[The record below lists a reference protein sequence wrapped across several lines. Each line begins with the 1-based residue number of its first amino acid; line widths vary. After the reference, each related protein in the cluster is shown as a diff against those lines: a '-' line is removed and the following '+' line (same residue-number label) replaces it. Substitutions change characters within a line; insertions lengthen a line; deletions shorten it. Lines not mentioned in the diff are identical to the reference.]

1 MKANEL
7 RIGNYVNADGNY
19 KKVYNLYSNGWDFLH
34 DDIDC
39 RFVEYQNTKP
49 IPLTEEWLLKFGFEK
64 TNESKEVEWYV
75 FNGFEVSTY
84 NEGETVYFVYQHLVL
99 RHIVSVH
106 QLQNLFFALTNKE
119 LTLKL

>member
-7 RIGNYVNADGNY
+7 RIGNYVNADGNH

-49 IPLTEEWLLKFGFEK
+49 IPLTEDWLLKFGFEK
-64 TNESKEVEWYV
+64 KGSFYRIKNSRFVEVIMHDEGIDVTNYS
-75 FNGFEVSTY
+75 
-84 NEGETVYFVYQHLVL
+84 VL
-99 RHIVSVH
+99 LPHIKSVH
-106 QLQNLFFALTNKE
+106 QLQNLYFALTNEE
-119 LTLKL
+119 LTIKQQ